1 MRSGAREFGREVRG
15 NVRRTFGYGNA
26 GRDDVWESA
35 TNEPPGGEPPECEW
49 CPLCRAARKF
59 RDAEPGLGS
68 HLSSAGGIFATVVQD
83 AVGAFEN
90 LIAAMPNP
98 GARADD
104 AGPDRQPGDAREAG
118 EVGEA
123 GPDRQP
129 GDARE
134 AGEVGEAAPAP
145 DEPATTGDG
154 PATAD
159 TKQQAGTGERQ
170 ERPTHGLDDRG

>member
-1 MRSGAREFGREVRG
+1 
-15 NVRRTFGYGNA
+15 
-26 GRDDVWESA
+26 
-35 TNEPPGGEPPECEW
+35 
-49 CPLCRAARKF
+49 
-59 RDAEPGLGS
+59 
-68 HLSSAGGIFATVVQD
+68 
-83 AVGAFEN
+83 
-90 LIAAMPNP
+90 MPNP
-98 GARADD
+98 GARAED

-129 GDARE
+129 GDAREAGEAGPDRQPGDAREAGEVGEAGPDRQAGDARE

>member
-104 AGPDRQPGDAREAG
+104 AGPDRQA
-118 EVGEA
+118 
-123 GPDRQP
+123 